1 MPIEELD
8 PEIRNMLLER
18 EEVLLTA
25 EQARFKPGG
34 SITTPNK
41 VYITNMRVLFKDPRL
56 FGLKANLIDV
66 NYVDISNVRMK
77 RGLFS
82 TDIYLKSRFL
92 SDEVELPAVEKAVA
106 QQVSSM
112 IQKGIRGE
120 LPNQH
125 ITSEKNSPQ
134 IAPRV
139 TETPVQRLEKI
150 AELKQKGLISEEEF
164 SKMKAQIIKEL

>member
-1 MPIEELD
+1 MPVGELD
-8 PEIRNMLLER
+8 PEIRSMLLER
-18 EEVLLTA
+18 EEILLTA

-41 VYITNMRVLFKDPRL
+41 IYVTNMRILFKDPRL
-56 FGLKANLIDV
+56 FGLKANLVDV

-82 TDIYLKSRFL
+82 TEIYLKSRFL
-92 SDEVELPAVEKAVA
+92 SDEVELPAVEKTVA

-120 LPNQH
+120 LPNQN
-125 ITSEKNSPQ
+125 IAAEKNSSKIEPKS
-134 IAPRV
+134 
-139 TETPVQRLEKI
+139 TETPIQRLEKI
-150 AELKQKGLISEEEF
+150 AELKQKGLISEEEY
-164 SKMKAQIIKEL
+164 SKMKTQIIKEL